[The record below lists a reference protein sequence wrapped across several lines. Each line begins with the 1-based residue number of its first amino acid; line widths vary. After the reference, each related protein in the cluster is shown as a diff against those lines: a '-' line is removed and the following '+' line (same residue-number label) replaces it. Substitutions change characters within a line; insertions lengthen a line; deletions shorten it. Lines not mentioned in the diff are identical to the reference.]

1 MIIIHDALAWLF
13 VKVLERPLMEIRRT
27 RAKRVVA
34 GSNWENS
41 MDESRPRRDGSGGLV
56 ISVVSSQS
64 FVADGND
71 EQIRIYAFAA

>member
-1 MIIIHDALAWLF
+1 MIIIYDALAWLF
-13 VKVLERPLMEIRRT
+13 VKVLERPLMEIRR
-27 RAKRVVA
+27 AKKVVA

-41 MDESRPRRDGSGGLV
+41 TDESRPRRDGSGGLV

>member
-1 MIIIHDALAWLF
+1 
-13 VKVLERPLMEIRRT
+13 
-27 RAKRVVA
+27 
-34 GSNWENS
+34 

-71 EQIRIYAFAA
+71 EQIRIYALAA